1 VSNFVEECRRE
12 WKRLRV
18 PGTIADEMAGDLAAD
33 LAEAEADGASAEDV
47 LGSGASDPRG
57 FAAAW
62 ASERGIVGRPQPPRL
77 GGLRLLLAAVALCL
91 AFGAVVFLLFAAS
104 SFSGS
109 TGAPRNAAVTVPPR
123 LAGQII
129 GTYIG
134 GATVPPSGVAL
145 RSGHRTVLHR
155 RPTAISISF
164 GNSGAVTVDRV
175 TLMLQ
180 IGRRRYERTAT
191 NVVPN
196 SRRTVRFDLP
206 ANLPTR
212 FTLRASTIPVPGETN
227 VYNNHLSW
235 KLRIPER

>member
-1 VSNFVEECRRE
+1 MSNFVEECRRE

-18 PGTIADEMAGDLAAD
+18 PGTIADEMADDLAAD
-33 LAEAEADGASAEDV
+33 LEEAEADGASAEDV
-47 LGSGASDPRG
+47 LGSGASDARA

-62 ASERGIVGRPQPPRL
+62 ASERGIVRPRRSPRL
-77 GGLRLLLAAVALCL
+77 GDPRFVLAALAVCIALAAVA
-91 AFGAVVFLLFAAS
+91 AALFATGSFGGS
-104 SFSGS
+104 S
-109 TGAPRNAAVTVPPR
+109 TPRQAAVTVAPR

-134 GATVPPSGVAL
+134 GATVPPSGIAL
-145 RSGHRTVLHR
+145 RAGKRTVLHR

-212 FTLRASTIPVPGETN
+212 FTLRASTVPVPGETN